1 MPQIDALPD
10 DENGA
15 PITRRFISHAILY
28 LQDSPAGMFLCWAIG
43 SNSTRKPSGIDS
55 QQTEHDQQN
64 ASTKAF
70 EGMCYEVDKTDG
82 PSPCFPTYKMHLANR
97 QCEQG
102 AQSWP
107 LPKRVLVASI
117 ICLYT

>member
-10 DENGA
+10 DGDGA
-15 PITRRFISHAILY
+15 HITWRFISHAILY
-28 LQDSPAGMFLCWAIG
+28 LRDSPAGIFLCWAIG
-43 SNSTRKPSGIDS
+43 SNFTRKFPGIDL
-55 QQTEHDQQN
+55 QQTKHDQQN
-64 ASTKAF
+64 TSTEAF
-70 EGMCYEVDKTDG
+70 ERICYDVDKCEG
-82 PSPCFPTYKMHLANR
+82 AASCIPTYKMHHANR
-97 QCEQG
+97 QCEEG